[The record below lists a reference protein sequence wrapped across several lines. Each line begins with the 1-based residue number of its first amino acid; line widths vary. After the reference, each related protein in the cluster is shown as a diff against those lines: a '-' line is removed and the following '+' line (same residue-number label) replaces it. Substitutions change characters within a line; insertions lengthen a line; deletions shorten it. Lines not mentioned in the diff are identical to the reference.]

1 MSLRSRQLRMH
12 MKPPMKTVPATSLC
26 LLVLALPA
34 SSASAQSYQIG
45 NNVQC
50 NEQTQGWFRHSGS
63 CNQAGQLQG
72 KGIASMGDMLLIGE
86 YANGLP
92 DGPQHVFHVRK
103 PKEDLGQQISSTV
116 ESAQRV
122 ISRANGKPFER
133 RGLACLVNFREGQ
146 PADNTIACNGVVAK
160 ARTGTVRM
168 VKVNGRVR
176 LEMDEADIAGQSYKW
191 DARTQA
197 YDEKGAV
204 DLRVAGHH
212 IDVAGSSLYRH
223 DPFSLSGTA
232 QAASLGV
239 VHIKS
244 GFNEYIRATFDLKAV
259 NGTLISPQRRQDW
272 PHHATTPTLSVA
284 GRFDF
289 QMENTSA
296 AVLLNSIRP
305 DKTST
310 RPLTSDYV
318 YRLQTPAGS
327 FMAAFYE
334 HRENGLRSP
343 VHYFKSDSLEFD
355 ASGYELCLR
364 QTYSNSSQEAEPLG
378 TAFIST
384 EQISGRDYSTFEVGF
399 VPRCGKVTDR
409 SGRSFAGLFDTKG
422 RPLPN

>member
-1 MSLRSRQLRMH
+1 MRTTL
-12 MKPPMKTVPATSLC
+12 TAAIT
-26 LLVLALPA
+26 LLVTALPA
-34 SSASAQSYQIG
+34 SSAWAQSYQIG
-45 NNVQC
+45 SNVQC
-50 NEQTQGWFRHSGS
+50 QEQTQGWFRHSGS

-86 YANGLP
+86 FANGLP

-103 PKEDLGQQISSTV
+103 PKEDLGQQINSTV

-160 ARTGTVRM
+160 ARTGSVRM

-176 LEMDEADIAGQSYKW
+176 LEMDEADIAGQSHKW
-191 DARTQA
+191 TARTLA
-197 YDEKGAV
+197 YDEHGAV
-204 DLRVAGHH
+204 DLRVSGHH
-212 IDVAGSSLYRH
+212 VDVTGTSQYRH

-239 VHIKS
+239 LHFKS

-259 NGTLISPQRRQDW
+259 TGTLVSPQRRQDW

-296 AVLLNSIRP
+296 AVLLNSVRP

-310 RPLTSDYV
+310 RPLTSDYI
-318 YRLQTPAGS
+318 YRLQTPAGN

-334 HRENGLRSP
+334 HREQWRQSP

-364 QTYSNSSQEAEPLG
+364 QIYSNSSREAEPLG

-384 EQISGRDYSTFEVGF
+384 EQISGRDYATFEIGF
-399 VPRCGKVTDR
+399 VPRCGKVTDK
-409 SGRSFAGLFDTKG
+409 SGRSFAGLFDSKG